1 MELVHA
7 TNADKTNVTSFA
19 VTFGIPSDAPRH
31 PDPGCRPARS
41 LHAFTAHR
49 LQLNR
54 PIIWPFHE
62 TRRAILQGWEAKE

>member
-31 PDPGCRPARS
+31 PDPGCR
-41 LHAFTAHR
+41 R
-49 LQLNR
+49 LDPCILSR
-54 PIIWPFHE
+54 PTDFNSIAP
-62 TRRAILQGWEAKE
+62 